1 MNYQKLEKTL
11 SEFLQINL
19 KKSGLSNLVLGIS
32 GGLDSA
38 VVAGICARNKI
49 PVFGL
54 MLPNQK
60 SNPQNLKDAKILCE
74 NLKIPYEIIFIDE
87 ICDSFLQKV
96 GEISKLRFANFVARI
111 RMNLLFDYSV
121 QKNAIV
127 VGTSNLSE
135 RILGYGTIFGDLAC
149 GFNPLG
155 EITKTEIF
163 EFAKFLNID
172 ENIIKKA
179 PSADLWE
186 NQTDESEFGFTYKQI
201 DQVIFEIFIKKN
213 SKKLAEKK
221 YGKEIVNFVLNSY
234 KKNKFKLKMPKIAKI
249 SNLRSL

>member
-111 RMNLLFDYSV
+111 RMNLLFDYSA

-172 ENIIKKA
+172 KNIIKKA

-213 SKKLAEKK
+213 SKKLAEEK
-221 YGKEIVNFVLNSY
+221 YGKDVVNFVLNSY